1 MIIQNIDGNKTNFDA
16 FNVKLDRISGK
27 FNVIRL
33 AETNVGIEESSE
45 YYLKGYTRKYSKGSR
60 CCNKPYKQIQRMC

>member
-27 FNVIRL
+27 LNVIRL
-33 AETNVGIEESSE
+33 DETNVGKK
-45 YYLKGYTRKYSKGSR
+45 LCTLFKRVQT
-60 CCNKPYKQIQRMC
+60 